1 VDDSRLPTI
10 SNYIIHKHGLRRGE
24 YHLHDKDWNPIR
36 FDQKGNAVKA
46 EQSEGVPAPDK
57 RFPLDESAE
66 KASEPASGVQENS
79 GIKMP
84 DQRAIV
90 EKDQPLTVYEE
101 NVLPSNTIMLFILAF
116 LMLIILIIV
125 RKRREKE

>member
-1 VDDSRLPTI
+1 
-10 SNYIIHKHGLRRGE
+10 
-24 YHLHDKDWNPIR
+24 
-36 FDQKGNAVKA
+36 
-46 EQSEGVPAPDK
+46 
-57 RFPLDESAE
+57 
-66 KASEPASGVQENS
+66 VQENS

-84 DQRAIV
+84 DKRAIV

-101 NVLPSNTIMLFILAF
+101 NVLPSNTIMLLILAF